1 MCLKLFATIGT
12 VQIIFNFIVFVAIL
26 MRPYL
31 FMIKIDA
38 DSVSFKKCSSYLG
51 ETIHSNNRLLN
62 ILAMAKLTFQYGGD
76 FSHKRK

>member
-38 DSVSFKKCSSYLG
+38 DSVIFKKCSSYLSG
-51 ETIHSNNRLLN
+51 RNNP
-62 ILAMAKLTFQYGGD
+62 Q
-76 FSHKRK
+76 